1 MDSSNEAGREGE
13 RRRVLAMLQRGQIS
27 AAEADELLAALEGRS
42 AVEESQPP
50 SAASQP
56 VAQRRR
62 RAADGQASMS
72 GRTAVAVGLARAL
85 AKTVAGLSIALGRVV
100 GTLARLFGRAPA
112 ARTPRDR

>member
-13 RRRVLAMLQRGQIS
+13 RRRVLEMLQRRQIS

-50 SAASQP
+50 SAASQAA
-56 VAQRRR
+56 VQRPH
-62 RAADGQASMS
+62 RAADGGASLA
-72 GRTAVAVGLARAL
+72 GRPAVAVGLARAL

-100 GTLARLFGRAPA
+100 GALARLFGRAPA
-112 ARTPRDR
+112 RTGPRDK

>member
-13 RRRVLAMLQRGQIS
+13 RRRVLEMLQRRQIS

-50 SAASQP
+50 SAASQAA
-56 VAQRRR
+56 VQRPH
-62 RAADGQASMS
+62 RAADGRASIS

-100 GTLARLFGRAPA
+100 GALARLFGRAPA
-112 ARTPRDR
+112 ARSPHDK